1 MESRRFLL
9 AAMLSLAVLVAWQ
22 WLFPPPPPARVASE
36 ELAPA
41 QQLES
46 QAAQGATAG
55 LPTEATSPDES
66 VTPSATRDPGALGA
80 SLPAEPVVFA
90 EIERSYELS
99 SESWVARFSNRGAV
113 LESFVL
119 TGVES
124 ADGEAVDLIRARED
138 QVGVFGFTGRA
149 GESLAINDALFVGE
163 QLPGGGLRFRYEG
176 PEGKA
181 EKTFEPAPTGRFSFE
196 AQLEGQD
203 WSLLVGPGVGNP
215 SWSILDDR
223 FQKGDRRAT
232 YSLGSTL
239 DEVGSEKNEA
249 PTLVPATG
257 LDWVALEDKYFV
269 TAVEPDITLA
279 AVLSLPVV
287 LSGSEDE
294 GLEDYSI
301 VADRVSEEQEDLPR
315 DQALLFQPTDG
326 RLSGLAYFG
335 TKEYVKLK
343 ELGVGL
349 EETVRWGWFGFI
361 SKPLLYGLR
370 WLHENV
376 VQNWGWCIVLMTFL
390 IRLVLF
396 PLTHKSYVS
405 MQKLQ
410 KLNPKMEAIRAK
422 YRPKMKDKQGRPNF
436 EAQRKMNE
444 EMQELFRAEKV
455 NPAGG
460 CLPILLQMPVF
471 FAFYGLLLHAVELW
485 GAPWIGWIGDLTA
498 PDQYFALP
506 LVMGATQFVQTRM
519 MPSVPNPTQRIIMN
533 TMPIWFTIFAFGFP
547 SGLVL
552 YWLTNNVLTIAQNA
566 GYNRLK
572 KAGFFGGEA
581 DDAAPN
587 GRTAR
592 AAAKGK

>member
-9 AAMLSLAVLVAWQ
+9 AAMLSLAVLVLWQ
-22 WLFPPPPPARVASE
+22 WLFPPPPPARVAPE
-36 ELAPA
+36 EPAPA
-41 QQLES
+41 LASEGPS
-46 QAAQGATAG
+46 AANPLAAERQDSATSADSAG
-55 LPTEATSPDES
+55 VEEPASAAEALPTEP
-66 VTPSATRDPGALGA
+66 L
-80 SLPAEPVVFA
+80 VFG

-99 SESWVARFSNRGAV
+99 SDDWVARFSNRGAV

-119 TGVES
+119 RNVAS
-124 ADGEAVDLIRARED
+124 AGGEAVDLVRERSGA
-138 QVGVFGFTGRA
+138 VGVFGFVDSRGDGLA
-149 GESLAINDALFVGE
+149 VNEVLFAAESMST
-163 QLPGGGLRFRYEG
+163 GGLRFRYEG

-181 EKTFEPAPTGRFSFE
+181 EKVFELGQGGRFSFD
-196 AQLEGQD
+196 ASLEGPD
-203 WSLLVGPGVGNP
+203 WSLLIGPGVGNP
-215 SWSILDDR
+215 SWSALDDR
-223 FQKGDRRAT
+223 FQKADRRAT
-232 YSLGSTL
+232 YSLGGVL
-239 DEVGSEKNEA
+239 DEVGSEKSEA
-249 PTLVPATG
+249 PALIPATG
-257 LDWVALEDKYFV
+257 LDWIALEDKYFL
-269 TAVEPDITLA
+269 TAVEPDATLA
-279 AVLSLPVV
+279 AVISLPVV
-287 LSGSEDE
+287 LSGSEETGVEGYSVVIDE
-294 GLEDYSI
+294 MT
-301 VADRVSEEQEDLPR
+301 EEQSEQPR
-315 DQALLFQPTDG
+315 DQALFFQPREG
-326 RLSGLAYFG
+326 QISGLAYFG
-335 TKEYVKLK
+335 SKEYVKLK

-349 EETVRWGWFGFI
+349 EESVRWGWFGFI

-422 YRPKMKDKQGRPNF
+422 YRSKMKDKQGRPNF
-436 EAQRKMNE
+436 ESQRKMNE
-444 EMQELFRAEKV
+444 EMQALFREEKV

-498 PDQYFALP
+498 PDSYFALP

-581 DDAAPN
+581 TDEAAPS
-587 GRTAR
+587 GRAAR

>member
-1 MESRRFLL
+1 
-9 AAMLSLAVLVAWQ
+9 MLSLAVLVLWQ
-22 WLFPPPPPARVASE
+22 WLFPPPPPARVAPPEAASE
-36 ELAPA
+36 VSPLGEASPGSGLGSGAASTSTPSSPEESV
-41 QQLES
+41 LEV
-46 QAAQGATAG
+46 ADT
-55 LPTEATSPDES
+55 LPT
-66 VTPSATRDPGALGA
+66 
-80 SLPAEPVVFA
+80 EPVVFGDL
-90 EIERSYELS
+90 EQSFELS
-99 SESWVARFSNRGAV
+99 SDDWVARFSNRGAV

-119 TGVES
+119 PDVQSASGES
-124 ADGEAVDLIRARED
+124 VDLIRERNAGD
-138 QVGVFGFTGRA
+138 GDVAFFGFVDSTGE
-149 GESLAINDALFVGE
+149 GLAVNDVLFAAE
-163 QLPGGGLRFRYEG
+163 TLPSGGLRFRYEG

-181 EKTFEPAPTGRFSFE
+181 EKVFEPAEGGRFAFD
-196 AQLEGQD
+196 ARLEGPD

-215 SWSILDDR
+215 SWSSLDDR
-223 FQKGDRRAT
+223 FQKADRKAT
-232 YSLGSTL
+232 YSLGGGL
-239 DEVGSEKNEA
+239 EEVGSEKSSA

-257 LDWVALEDKYFV
+257 LDWIALEDKYFL
-269 TAVEPDITLA
+269 TAVEPDASLA
-279 AVLSLPVV
+279 AVVSLPVV
-287 LSGSEDE
+287 LSGSEESGVE
-294 GLEDYSI
+294 GYSL
-301 VADRVSEEQEDLPR
+301 VADEIGEEQADLPR
-315 DQALLFQPTDG
+315 DQALFFQPRQDQLT
-326 RLSGLAYFG
+326 GLAYFG

-349 EETVRWGWFGFI
+349 EESVRWGWFGFI

-498 PDQYFALP
+498 PDSYFALP

-519 MPSVPNPTQRIIMN
+519 MPSIPNPTQRIIMN

-572 KAGFFGGEA
+572 KAGFFGGEST
-581 DDAAPN
+581 DEAAPS
-587 GRTAR
+587 GRAAR